1 MAKGNLFQGMARGR
15 VGDVVFTRK
24 NGQQVS
30 RVRNRQPANPRTNAQ
45 LYQRALMATI
55 MQAYSAGKAIFDHSF
70 EGYKVGSE
78 NQGRFMSLNT
88 KKLRAAIAA
97 DVANGMTGLGCAA
110 RVIGPGVVYPV
121 PWTFQV
127 SEGSL
132 TQDIFNPDG
141 SMRHVGEVTDETI
154 AQYCIRMGIQ
164 RDDIFT
170 AVFFACALNDQG
182 SNIVFHTQGAGDEFG
197 EQTLCQFAFAR
208 LRVKEDAL
216 TSTTAITSATTFD
229 ALFYLDLESNYV
241 TDLSTHAIGSP
252 LLVAAE
258 LPYGVDLMTSGVIRS
273 RDNQDLRSTCTLVWP
288 STDAADYGLTTDYLI
303 AAWSQGAAAIA
314 ESDLILEGGAVRR
327 TPSNSSNQ
335 VKVTTKDGTEHTV
348 VSLEVGDASGDSGYN
363 LINLVT
369 TDGQRLLLYGNSTRQ
384 LSYGLYLGVADG
396 DAIANAWVNPDSSQQ
411 DVPGITVN
419 YFANADAIGP
429 ISSLLQFLI
438 KNGVPSDVAIG
449 MSTGRS

>member
-15 VGDVVFTRK
+15 IGDVVFTRK

-30 RVRNRQPANPRTNAQ
+30 RVRNRQPANPRTNGQ

-70 EGYKVGSE
+70 EGYKVGSD

-110 RVIGPGVVYPV
+110 RIIGPGVVYPV
-121 PWTFQV
+121 PWTYQV

-141 SMRHVGEVTDETI
+141 SMRHIGEVADETVS
-154 AQYCIRMGIQ
+154 QYLIRMGIQ

-170 AVFFACALNDQG
+170 VVFFACAMNDQG
-182 SNIVFHTQGAGDEFG
+182 GNIVYHVQGAGDEFG

-216 TSTTAITSATTFD
+216 TSQTAITSATTFD
-229 ALFYLDLESNYV
+229 SIFYLDLESNYV
-241 TDLSTHAIGSP
+241 TDLSTHAVGSP
-252 LLVAAE
+252 LLVASE

-288 STDAADYGLTTDYLI
+288 DEDAADYGLTTDYLI

-327 TPSNSSNQ
+327 APANSANL
-335 VKVTTKDGTEHTV
+335 VTVTANDGTQHTV
-348 VSLEVGDASGDSGYN
+348 VSLVVGGASGSAGYN
-363 LINLVT
+363 FVQLLT
-369 TDGQRLLLYGNSTRQ
+369 TDGQRLYLYGNATRSM
-384 LSYGLYLGVADG
+384 SYGSYLGVSDG
-396 DAIANAWVNPDSSQQ
+396 DTVANAWVYKDQSAVIPDSEVV
-411 DVPGITVN
+411 D
-419 YFANADAIGP
+419 YFASADDLGP
-429 ISSLLQFLI
+429 ISSLLQLLI
-438 KNGVPSDVAIG
+438 RNGVPSDIATG
-449 MSTGRS
+449 AATGRS

>member
-15 VGDVVFTRK
+15 IGDVVFTRK

-30 RVRNRQPANPRTNAQ
+30 RVRNRQPANPRTNGQ

-70 EGYKVGSE
+70 EGYKVGSD

-110 RVIGPGVVYPV
+110 RIVGPGVVYPV
-121 PWTFQV
+121 PWTYQV

-132 TQDIFNPDG
+132 TQDVFNPDG
-141 SMRHVGEVTDETI
+141 SMRHIGEVADETVS
-154 AQYCIRMGIQ
+154 QYLIRMGIQ

-170 AVFFACALNDQG
+170 VVFFACAMNDQG
-182 SNIVFHTQGAGDEFG
+182 GNIVYHVQGAGDEFG

-216 TSTTAITSATTFD
+216 TSQTAITSATTFD
-229 ALFYLDLESNYV
+229 TIFYLDLESNYV
-241 TDLSTHAIGSP
+241 TDLSTHAVGSP
-252 LLVAAE
+252 LLVASE

-288 STDAADYGLTTDYLI
+288 DEDAADYGLTTDYLI

-327 TPSNSSNQ
+327 APANSANLLKC
-335 VKVTTKDGTEHTV
+335 VNAAGEELTIAALVIAG
-348 VSLEVGDASGDSGYN
+348 ASSTSGYN
-363 LINLVT
+363 VVKLQA
-369 TDGQRLLLYGNSTRQ
+369 TDGQLYYLRCVNSSSPAT
-384 LSYGLYLGVADG
+384 GKYLGVVEGAT
-396 DAIANAWVNPDSSQQ
+396 IANAWVGSIPGETVGVRMIVDLFESSTALAP
-411 DVPGITVN
+411 V
-419 YFANADAIGP
+419 
-429 ISSLLQFLI
+429 SSILQFLL
-438 KNGVPSDVAIG
+438 KSGVSADIATAV
-449 MSTGRS
+449 STGQS

>member
-1 MAKGNLFQGMARGR
+1 MARGR

-24 NGQQVS
+24 NGQQVA

-45 LYQRALMATI
+45 LYQRALMATV

-70 EGYKVGSE
+70 EGYKVGSD

-110 RVIGPGVVYPV
+110 RIIGPGVVYPV
-121 PWTFQV
+121 PWTYQV

-141 SMRHVGEVTDETI
+141 SMRHIGEVADETV
-154 AQYCIRMGIQ
+154 AQYFIRMGIQ

-170 AVFFACALNDQG
+170 AVFFACALNDAG
-182 SNIVFHTQGAGDEFG
+182 GNIVFHTQGAGDEFG

-216 TSTTAITSATTFD
+216 TSSTPITASLTFD
-229 ALFYLDLESNYV
+229 NLFYLDLESNYV

-252 LLVAAE
+252 LLVASE

-288 STDAADYGLTTDYLI
+288 NEDAADYGLTTDYLI

-327 TPSNSSNQ
+327 APANSSNQ
-335 VKVTTKDGTEHTV
+335 VKVTANDGTQHTV
-348 VSLEVGDASGDSGYN
+348 VSLAVGAASGSTGYN
-363 LINLVT
+363 YVQLVT
-369 TDGQRLLLYGNSTRQ
+369 TDGRR
-384 LSYGLYLGVADG
+384 LYLLGNAVRSLAYSFLLGVRDG
-396 DAIANAWVNPDSSQQ
+396 DSVANAWVVKDSSFVIPDSE
-411 DVPGITVN
+411 IVN
-419 YFANADAIGP
+419 YYADEEDFGP
-429 ISSLLQFLI
+429 ISSILQFLLR
-438 KNGVPSDVAIG
+438 NGVPSDIAVTN
-449 MSTGRS
+449 STGRS